1 MITDMS
7 PYLNSNKIFIWS
19 KKNLFSSWINSI
31 MTIIALIFIYK
42 VGTFFLNW
50 AIFEADFITN
60 FRGEIITDRTFC
72 SKNIEIGQHGACWSI
87 IFVRFHQFM
96 YGFYPVEEAW
106 RVNVIYALL
115 PLALIG
121 ILFDKLPFRKIFI
134 YFTFAFPFIAYFM
147 LYGGPG
153 LSVVATNKW
162 GGLLVTL
169 FLGVTGIA
177 LAFPLSIFLALGRRS
192 NMPIVKSICVVFIE
206 FIRGVPLSH
215 FYSQQMSCYP
225 CFYQRV

>member
-50 AIFEADFITN
+50 AIFEADFTTN

-147 LYGGPG
+147 LY
-153 LSVVATNKW
+153 LSLIHISEPTR
-162 GGLLVTL
+162 
-169 FLGVTGIA
+169 
-177 LAFPLSIFLALGRRS
+177 P
-192 NMPIVKSICVVFIE
+192 
-206 FIRGVPLSH
+206 
-215 FYSQQMSCYP
+215 Y
-225 CFYQRV
+225 